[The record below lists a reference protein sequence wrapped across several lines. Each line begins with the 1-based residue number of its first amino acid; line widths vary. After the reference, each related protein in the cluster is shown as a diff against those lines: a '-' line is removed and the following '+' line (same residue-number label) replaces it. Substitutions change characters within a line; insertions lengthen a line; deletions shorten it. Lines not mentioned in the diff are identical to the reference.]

1 MQEPVNRKYK
11 RNSEKVNI
19 KESVK
24 NYMVENVKLKK
35 K

>member
-1 MQEPVNRKYK
+1 MQEPVNQKYK